1 MATIRLTKSEKRQ
14 TRKATKTTKT
24 QAPEFSLAPLSP
36 KNTAQAKYLSAI
48 QKHQQVFALGPAGAG
63 KTYLATHYA
72 VQEIMAE
79 RCKKF
84 IVARPMI
91 SSDRSENIGF
101 LPGDLNMKFT
111 PWAIPILDVIEKLVG
126 KVRAQEWLRKGTI
139 EFAPFQ
145 FMRGRTFDE
154 GAIVL
159 LDEAQNCTKEQLRL
173 FVTRLGEC
181 KVIISGDPQQS
192 DIRDSGLT
200 YVVALAKRY
209 QIGAEICRFSSR
221 DIVRSRLCQAWV
233 EAFDSEND
241 FDVDM
246 KKQSE
251 HRKDSILYVRPP
263 VDFSSERFDAD

>member
-1 MATIRLTKSEKRQ
+1 MATVRLTKSEKRQ
-14 TRKATKTTKT
+14 TRKATKTPKT
-24 QAPEFSLAPLSP
+24 QTPEFSLAPLSP
-36 KNTAQAKYLSAI
+36 KNAAQAKYLSAI

-72 VQEIMAE
+72 VQEIVAE

-145 FMRGRTFDE
+145 FMRGRTFD
-154 GAIVL
+154 GDAIVL

-173 FVTRLGEC
+173 FVTRLGGC
-181 KVIISGDPQQS
+181 KVIVSGDPQQS

-209 QIGAEICRFSSR
+209 QIGAEVCRFSSR

-233 EAFDSEND
+233 EAFDSESD

-246 KKQSE
+246 KQQTA
-251 HRKDSILYVRPP
+251 HRGGSMLFVRPP
-263 VDFSSERFDAD
+263 LAFEHFDAD

>member
-1 MATIRLTKSEKRQ
+1 MAALRLTKSAKRQ
-14 TRKATKTTKT
+14 TRKATKTEKPKT
-24 QAPEFSLAPLSP
+24 PEFSLAPLTP
-36 KNTAQAKYLSAI
+36 KNTAQSKYLSAI
-48 QKHQQVFALGPAGAG
+48 QKQQQIFALGPAGAG

-72 VQEIMAE
+72 VQEILAE

-111 PWAIPILDVIEKLVG
+111 PWAIPILDVVEKLVG

-145 FMRGRTFDE
+145 FMRGRTFD
-154 GAIVL
+154 GDAIVL

-173 FVTRLGEC
+173 FVTRLGDC
-181 KVIISGDPQQS
+181 KAIISGDPQQS
-192 DIRDSGLT
+192 DIRDSGLS
-200 YVVALAKRY
+200 YLVALAKRY
-209 QIGAEICRFSSR
+209 RIDAAVCHFHSR

-263 VDFSSERFDAD
+263 LDFSSERFDAD